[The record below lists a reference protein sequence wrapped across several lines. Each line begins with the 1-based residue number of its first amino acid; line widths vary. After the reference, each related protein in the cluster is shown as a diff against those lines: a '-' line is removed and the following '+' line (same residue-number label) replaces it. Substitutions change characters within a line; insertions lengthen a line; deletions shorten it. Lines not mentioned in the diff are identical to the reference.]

1 MQRVGPDGND
11 PARDAGGSADRRHA
25 ERGVGVDGASEG
37 VGALGSEVAGGWPAA
52 RVQVRMKMAKQITD
66 TVSVKLPGGV
76 LAGLDRVAALTGRNR
91 SEMLTRILRAF
102 LSSDDS
108 ALSLRPWPADLR
120 ELSRKQRA
128 IVKRRAVILDDWDRA
143 CAEARKARWSKPAA
157 TADFLER
164 LEVYQGVK
172 LSRASLYNWRR
183 RWAAGG
189 DAALVDRRG
198 LKRLS

>member
-1 MQRVGPDGND
+1 
-11 PARDAGGSADRRHA
+11 
-25 ERGVGVDGASEG
+25 
-37 VGALGSEVAGGWPAA
+37 
-52 RVQVRMKMAKQITD
+52 MKMAKQITD

-164 LEVYQGVK
+164 LEVYQGAK